1 MRGKNLKKLAGIM
14 LAAAL
19 AVGCMGCG
27 QDVTKEES
35 RESGTAA
42 GGTTQAGAAET
53 AGETA
58 KPQEP
63 VTLQWYYRG
72 NGVQKDTQAVENRV
86 NELLK
91 EYEGLEHVTIKMN
104 PFISSDYANGVL
116 LAQTSGAQ
124 IDILNTVGLKYAD
137 EVNNGTFIALD
148 EYLDSEEFSDLK
160 AALPE
165 WLWKNI
171 EVNHAVYA
179 VPNYQRAANRQ
190 ALTYPSEY
198 AEYIDSQ
205 ALQPLLKDGV
215 RTVEDLEVLADAWKQ
230 YVLGVREKTGLDTK
244 YCDRLPYY
252 YLKQHIGGYND
263 TLANGG
269 FIMYSGE
276 TEVKNVFFTDTFK
289 KACEI
294 VAGWYEEGLIPG
306 DILVRD
312 RDAYIKKNMMNEES
326 IPLNFEQFAFNG
338 GEIFTS
344 EDYGFET
351 TSIPVY
357 ENNFLLN
364 NWGAGGNGVTSSCE
378 HPKEAL
384 KFIEALTT
392 GTELGTEIYNTIVYG
407 LEGVH
412 YDKVDD
418 THITTR
424 EYDTFQAGTDVSYAA
439 HKWIIGNTFHAYLN
453 QACKDS
459 DVERDL
465 AINNNPDNIESP
477 FMGFRLDTSA
487 ISSEIEQC
495 SAVVKEYQDSLCWG
509 VKGIGWEAYYDEFIQ
524 KLETA
529 GCRKVIDEIQKQF
542 DAWAS
547 SK

>member
-1 MRGKNLKKLAGIM
+1 MKGKSLKKLAGIM

-19 AVGCMGCG
+19 AVGSMGCG
-27 QDVTKEES
+27 QGATQEES
-35 RESGTAA
+35 KESTTAA
-42 GGTTQAGAAET
+42 AGTESSASTQEAAEP
-53 AGETA
+53 
-58 KPQEP
+58 KEP

-91 EYEGLEHVTIKMN
+91 DYEGLEHVTIKMN

-116 LAQTSGAQ
+116 LAQTSGTQ
-124 IDILNTVGLKYAD
+124 IDILNTVGLKYVD

-148 EYLDSEEFSDLK
+148 EYLNSEEFADLK

-171 EVNHAVYA
+171 EVNRSVYV
-179 VPNYQRAANRQ
+179 VPNYQRAANRM
-190 ALTYPSEY
+190 AFTYPTEY
-198 AEYIDSQ
+198 AEYIDTQS
-205 ALQPLLKDGV
+205 LQPLLKDGV
-215 RTVEDLEVLADAWKQ
+215 RTVEQLEELADVWEQ
-230 YVLGVREKTGLDTK
+230 YVLAVREKTGVDTK
-244 YCDRLPYY
+244 YCDRLPYDY
-252 YLKQHIGGYND
+252 VKQHIGGYND

-294 VAGWYEEGLIPG
+294 AAGWYEEGLIPG
-306 DILVRD
+306 DILVRN
-312 RDAYIKKNMMNEES
+312 RDDYIKKNMLKEEA
-326 IPLNFEQFAFNG
+326 IPLYFEQFAFDG
-338 GEIFTS
+338 SEIFTS
-344 EDYGFET
+344 DQFGFET

-364 NWGAGGNGVTSSCE
+364 NWGAGGNGVTASCK

-424 EYDTFQAGTDVSYAA
+424 EYDTSQAGADVSYAA
-439 HKWIIGNTFHAYLN
+439 HKWIMGNTFHAYLN

-465 AINNNPDNIESP
+465 EINNNPDNIESP
-477 FMGFRLDTSA
+477 FMGFRLDASS

-495 SAVVKEYQDSLCWG
+495 NAVVKEYQDSLCWG
-509 VKGIGWEAYYDEFIQ
+509 VKGSGWEAYYDEFIQ

-529 GCRKVIDEIQKQF
+529 GCQKVIDEIQKQF
-542 DAWAS
+542 DAWANT
-547 SK
+547 K